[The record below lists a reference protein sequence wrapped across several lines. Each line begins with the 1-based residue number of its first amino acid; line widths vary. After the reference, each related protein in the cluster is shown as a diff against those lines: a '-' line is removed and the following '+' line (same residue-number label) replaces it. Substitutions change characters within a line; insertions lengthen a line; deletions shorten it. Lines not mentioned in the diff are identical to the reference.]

1 MKSLTIVLVSE
12 ISLFEQVYF
21 TDLKYTIIEKSP
33 SYTTLA
39 LWCDIG
45 GALSLVLG
53 GTLLTFVE
61 LMDVA
66 AMLINRYLKI
76 RQLRK
81 SRVSSLTDGTI
92 LPSQ

>member
-1 MKSLTIVLVSE
+1 VSE

-81 SRVSSLTDGTI
+81 ISQVSSLTHGTI